1 MPPFKGRTES
11 PSVVLGE
18 AFGHTLDKRDGVRY
32 CEGHKRGIM
41 ETFLLAFALTLMAG
55 LSTGVGAAIA
65 FFAPRANTRFLSIC
79 TGLSAGVMLYVS
91 FMEILPEAFAQIQSA
106 GLAERPATAL
116 GTLGFFLGIAL
127 IFLIDRLVPDAENP
141 HETHSKGDY
150 VALRDPAEATT
161 PAERRAL
168 RRATRQTRR
177 NLLRMGAFTALA
189 ITIHNFPEG
198 LSTFLAALVDP
209 HLGIVI
215 AIAIALHNIP
225 EGISVSVPIYYATGN
240 RRRAFVWSC
249 LAGFA
254 EPIGALFLWAILA
267 AFNGA
272 IFFEPPPMLM
282 GLVSGAVA
290 GIMVFISLD
299 ELLPASRAYGKGHD
313 SLYGLVAGMAIMA
326 LSLLLF

>member
-1 MPPFKGRTES
+1 MTPFL
-11 PSVVLGE
+11 V
-18 AFGHTLDKRDGVRY
+18 
-32 CEGHKRGIM
+32 
-41 ETFLLAFALTLMAG
+41 AFALTLLAG

-65 FFAPRANTRFLSIC
+65 FFAPRTNTRFLSVC

-91 FMEILPEAFAQIQSA
+91 FMEILPEAFRQVAEA
-106 GLAERPATAL
+106 GFAERPASAL
-116 GTLGFFLGIAL
+116 GTLGFFAGIAL

-141 HETHSKGDY
+141 HETHPRQDY
-150 VALRDPAEATT
+150 AELRAPDAGAT
-161 PAERRAL
+161 PAERRAF
-168 RRATRQTRR
+168 RRQTRQTRR

-209 HLGIVI
+209 HLGVVI
-215 AIAIALHNIP
+215 AFAIALHNIP

-254 EPIGALFLWAILA
+254 EPIGALALWAVLA
-267 AFNGA
+267 VANGA
-272 IFFEPPPMLM
+272 LFFEPPPLLL

-326 LSLLLF
+326 LSLLLL

>member
-1 MPPFKGRTES
+1 MTE
-11 PSVVLGE
+11 
-18 AFGHTLDKRDGVRY
+18 R
-32 CEGHKRGIM
+32 
-41 ETFLLAFALTLMAG
+41 FLIALLLTLIAG
-55 LSTGVGAAIA
+55 LSTGLGAAIA
-65 FFAPRANTRFLSIC
+65 FFAPRANTRFLSVC

-91 FMEILPEAFAQIQSA
+91 FMEILPEAFAQIMEA
-106 GLAERPATAL
+106 GLAETPATAL

-141 HETHSKGDY
+141 HETHPKGDY
-150 VALRDPAEATT
+150 LALRDPAQAAT
-161 PAERRAL
+161 PAERRAI
-168 RRATRQTRR
+168 RKATRQTRR
-177 NLLRMGAFTALA
+177 TLLRMGAFTALA
-189 ITIHNFPEG
+189 ITVHNFPEG

-209 HLGIVI
+209 HLGAVI
-215 AIAIALHNIP
+215 AFAIALHNIP

-254 EPIGALFLWAILA
+254 EPAGALFLWAVLA
-267 AFNGA
+267 LCHGA
-272 IFFEPPPMLM
+272 LFFEPPPMLM

-313 SLYGLVAGMAIMA
+313 SLYGLVAGMALMA
-326 LSLLLF
+326 LSLLLL

>member
-1 MPPFKGRTES
+1 MTPF
-11 PSVVLGE
+11 L
-18 AFGHTLDKRDGVRY
+18 
-32 CEGHKRGIM
+32 I
-41 ETFLLAFALTLMAG
+41 AFALTLLAG

-65 FFAPRANTRFLSIC
+65 FFAPRTNTRFLSVC

-91 FMEILPEAFAQIQSA
+91 FMEILPEAFRQVAEA
-106 GLAERPATAL
+106 GFAERPASAL
-116 GTLGFFLGIAL
+116 GTLGFFAGIAL

-141 HETHSKGDY
+141 HETHPRQDY
-150 VALRDPAEATT
+150 AELRAPDADAT
-161 PAERRAL
+161 PAERRAF
-168 RRATRQTRR
+168 RRQTRQTRR

-209 HLGIVI
+209 HLGVVI
-215 AIAIALHNIP
+215 AFAIALHNIP

-254 EPIGALFLWAILA
+254 EPIGALALWAVLA
-267 AFNGA
+267 VANGA
-272 IFFEPPPMLM
+272 LFFEPPPLLL

-326 LSLLLF
+326 LSLLLL

>member
-1 MPPFKGRTES
+1 
-11 PSVVLGE
+11 
-18 AFGHTLDKRDGVRY
+18 
-32 CEGHKRGIM
+32 M

-65 FFAPRANTRFLSIC
+65 FFAPKANTRFLSVC

-91 FMEILPEAFAQIQSA
+91 FMEILPEAFEQIQIA

-116 GTLGFFLGIAL
+116 GTVGFFLGIAL
-127 IFLIDRLVPDAENP
+127 IFLIDRLVPDDENP
-141 HETHSKGDY
+141 HETHPKGDY
-150 VALRDPAEATT
+150 VALRQNAPHPHHAL
-161 PAERRAL
+161 L
-168 RRATRQTRR
+168 RRG
-177 NLLRMGAFTALA
+177 LFTALA

-198 LSTFLAALVDP
+198 LTAFLAALVDP
-209 HLGIVI
+209 QMGIAI

-254 EPIGALFLWAILA
+254 EPIGALFLWAVLA

-282 GLVSGAVA
+282 GLVSGGVA

>member
-11 PSVVLGE
+11 PSGVLGE

-91 FMEILPEAFAQIQSA
+91 FMEILPEAFEQIQIA

-249 LAGFA
+249 LAGSPA
-254 EPIGALFLWAILA
+254 PSPASWSSSAST
-267 AFNGA
+267 NSS
-272 IFFEPPPMLM
+272 PPPAPTAKATTPSMASSPAWPSWPSPSSSSEARSV
-282 GLVSGAVA
+282 LVLPPLTAA
-290 GIMVFISLD
+290 GIK
-299 ELLPASRAYGKGHD
+299 E
-313 SLYGLVAGMAIMA
+313 
-326 LSLLLF
+326 

>member
-1 MPPFKGRTES
+1 MTPF
-11 PSVVLGE
+11 L
-18 AFGHTLDKRDGVRY
+18 
-32 CEGHKRGIM
+32 I
-41 ETFLLAFALTLMAG
+41 AFALTLLAG

-65 FFAPRANTRFLSIC
+65 FFAPRTNTRFLSVC

-91 FMEILPEAFAQIQSA
+91 FMEILPEAFRQVAEA
-106 GLAERPATAL
+106 GFAERPAAAL
-116 GTLGFFLGIAL
+116 GTLGFFAGIAL

-141 HETHSKGDY
+141 HETHPRQDY
-150 VALRDPAEATT
+150 AELRAPDAGAT
-161 PAERRAL
+161 PAERRAF
-168 RRATRQTRR
+168 RRQTRQTRR

-209 HLGIVI
+209 NLGVVI
-215 AIAIALHNIP
+215 AFAIALHNIP

-254 EPIGALFLWAILA
+254 EPIGALALWAVLA
-267 AFNGA
+267 VANGA
-272 IFFEPPPMLM
+272 LFFEPPPLLL

-326 LSLLLF
+326 LSLLLL

>member
-1 MPPFKGRTES
+1 MTPFL
-11 PSVVLGE
+11 V
-18 AFGHTLDKRDGVRY
+18 
-32 CEGHKRGIM
+32 
-41 ETFLLAFALTLMAG
+41 AFALTLLAG

-65 FFAPRANTRFLSIC
+65 FFAPRTNTRFLSVC

-91 FMEILPEAFAQIQSA
+91 FMEILPEAFRQVAEA
-106 GLAERPATAL
+106 GFAERPASAL
-116 GTLGFFLGIAL
+116 GTLGFFAGIGRA
-127 IFLIDRLVPDAENP
+127 F
-141 HETHSKGDY
+141 
-150 VALRDPAEATT
+150 
-161 PAERRAL
+161 RRQ
-168 RRATRQTRR
+168 TRQTRR

-209 HLGIVI
+209 HLGVVI
-215 AIAIALHNIP
+215 AFAIALHNIP

-254 EPIGALFLWAILA
+254 EPIGALALWAVLA
-267 AFNGA
+267 VANGA
-272 IFFEPPPMLM
+272 LFFEPPPLLL

-326 LSLLLF
+326 LSLLLL

>member
-1 MPPFKGRTES
+1 MTPFL
-11 PSVVLGE
+11 V
-18 AFGHTLDKRDGVRY
+18 
-32 CEGHKRGIM
+32 
-41 ETFLLAFALTLMAG
+41 AFALTLLAG

-65 FFAPRANTRFLSIC
+65 FFAPRTNTRFLSVC

-91 FMEILPEAFAQIQSA
+91 FMEILPEAFRQVAEA
-106 GLAERPATAL
+106 GFAERPASAL
-116 GTLGFFLGIAL
+116 GTLGFFAGIAL

-141 HETHSKGDY
+141 HETHPRQDY
-150 VALRDPAEATT
+150 AELRAPDADAS
-161 PAERRAL
+161 PAERRAF
-168 RRATRQTRR
+168 RRKTRQTRR

-209 HLGIVI
+209 HLGVVI
-215 AIAIALHNIP
+215 AFAIALHNIP

-254 EPIGALFLWAILA
+254 EPIGALALWAVLA
-267 AFNGA
+267 VANGA
-272 IFFEPPPMLM
+272 LFFEPPPLLL

-326 LSLLLF
+326 LSLLLL

>member
-1 MPPFKGRTES
+1 MTPFL
-11 PSVVLGE
+11 V
-18 AFGHTLDKRDGVRY
+18 
-32 CEGHKRGIM
+32 
-41 ETFLLAFALTLMAG
+41 AFALTLLAG

-65 FFAPRANTRFLSIC
+65 FFAPRTNTRFLSVC

-91 FMEILPEAFAQIQSA
+91 FMEILPEAFRQVAEA
-106 GLAERPATAL
+106 GFAERPAAAL
-116 GTLGFFLGIAL
+116 GTLGFFAGIAL

-141 HETHSKGDY
+141 HETHSRQDY
-150 VALRDPAEATT
+150 AELRAPDADAS
-161 PAERRAL
+161 PAERRAF
-168 RRATRQTRR
+168 RRQTRQTRR

-209 HLGIVI
+209 HLGVVI
-215 AIAIALHNIP
+215 AFAIALHNIP

-254 EPIGALFLWAILA
+254 EPIGALALWAVLA
-267 AFNGA
+267 VANGA
-272 IFFEPPPMLM
+272 LFFEPPPLLL

-326 LSLLLF
+326 LSLLLL

>member
-1 MPPFKGRTES
+1 MTPFL
-11 PSVVLGE
+11 V
-18 AFGHTLDKRDGVRY
+18 
-32 CEGHKRGIM
+32 
-41 ETFLLAFALTLMAG
+41 AFALTLLAG

-65 FFAPRANTRFLSIC
+65 FFAPRTNTRFLSVC

-91 FMEILPEAFAQIQSA
+91 FMEILPEAFRQVAEA
-106 GLAERPATAL
+106 GFAERPASAL
-116 GTLGFFLGIAL
+116 GTLGFFAGIAL
-127 IFLIDRLVPDAENP
+127 IFLIDRLVPDAETP
-141 HETHSKGDY
+141 HETHSRQDY
-150 VALRDPAEATT
+150 AELRAPDADAS
-161 PAERRAL
+161 PAERRAF
-168 RRATRQTRR
+168 RRKTRQTRR

-209 HLGIVI
+209 HLGVVI
-215 AIAIALHNIP
+215 AFAIALHNIP

-254 EPIGALFLWAILA
+254 EPIGALALWAVLA
-267 AFNGA
+267 VANGA
-272 IFFEPPPMLM
+272 LFFEPPPLLL

-326 LSLLLF
+326 LSLLLL

>member
-1 MPPFKGRTES
+1 MTPF
-11 PSVVLGE
+11 L
-18 AFGHTLDKRDGVRY
+18 
-32 CEGHKRGIM
+32 I
-41 ETFLLAFALTLMAG
+41 AFALTLLAG

-65 FFAPRANTRFLSIC
+65 FFAPRTNTRFLSVC

-91 FMEILPEAFAQIQSA
+91 FMEILPEAFRQVAEA
-106 GLAERPATAL
+106 GFAERPASAL
-116 GTLGFFLGIAL
+116 GTLGFFAGIAL

-141 HETHSKGDY
+141 HETHPRQDY
-150 VALRDPAEATT
+150 AELRAPDAGAT
-161 PAERRAL
+161 PAERRAF
-168 RRATRQTRR
+168 RRQTRQTRR

-209 HLGIVI
+209 HLGVVI
-215 AIAIALHNIP
+215 AFAIALHNIP

-254 EPIGALFLWAILA
+254 EPIGALALWAVLA
-267 AFNGA
+267 VANGA
-272 IFFEPPPMLM
+272 LFFEPPPLLL

-326 LSLLLF
+326 LSLLLL

>member
-1 MPPFKGRTES
+1 MTPF
-11 PSVVLGE
+11 L
-18 AFGHTLDKRDGVRY
+18 
-32 CEGHKRGIM
+32 I
-41 ETFLLAFALTLMAG
+41 AFALTLLAG

-65 FFAPRANTRFLSIC
+65 FFAPRTNTRFLSVC

-91 FMEILPEAFAQIQSA
+91 FMEILPEAFRQVAEA
-106 GLAERPATAL
+106 GFAERPAAAL
-116 GTLGFFLGIAL
+116 GTLGFFAGIAL

-141 HETHSKGDY
+141 HETHPRQDY
-150 VALRDPAEATT
+150 AELRAPDADAT
-161 PAERRAL
+161 PAERRAF
-168 RRATRQTRR
+168 RRQTRQTRR

-209 HLGIVI
+209 HLGVVI
-215 AIAIALHNIP
+215 AFAIALHNIP

-254 EPIGALFLWAILA
+254 EPIGALALWAVLA
-267 AFNGA
+267 VANGA
-272 IFFEPPPMLM
+272 LFFEPPPLLL

-326 LSLLLF
+326 LSLLLL

>member
-1 MPPFKGRTES
+1 MTPF
-11 PSVVLGE
+11 L
-18 AFGHTLDKRDGVRY
+18 
-32 CEGHKRGIM
+32 I
-41 ETFLLAFALTLMAG
+41 AFALTLLAG

-65 FFAPRANTRFLSIC
+65 FFAPRTNTRFLSVC

-91 FMEILPEAFAQIQSA
+91 FMEILPEAFRQVAEA
-106 GLAERPATAL
+106 GFAERPAAAL
-116 GTLGFFLGIAL
+116 GTLGFFAGNAL
-127 IFLIDRLVPDAENP
+127 IVLLDRLGPDAENP
-141 HETHSKGDY
+141 HETPPRPDY
-150 VALRDPAEATT
+150 AELRAPDAGAT
-161 PAERRAL
+161 PAERRAF
-168 RRATRQTRR
+168 RRQTRQTRR

-209 HLGIVI
+209 NLGVVI
-215 AIAIALHNIP
+215 AFAIALHNIP

-254 EPIGALFLWAILA
+254 EPIGALALWAVLA
-267 AFNGA
+267 VANGA
-272 IFFEPPPMLM
+272 LFFEPPPLLL

-326 LSLLLF
+326 LSLLLL